1 MRMEPSL
8 KQLRAF
14 VVVADTGQFTRA
26 AERLDLSQSA
36 VSTLIRQLERALGL
50 RLFDRHTRVLR
61 LTEAGE
67 DILPV
72 ARRAVSDVDLIIE
85 SSQELGHLRRGR
97 VSVAAGT
104 LQAALMLPRVIGAF
118 NERFPTIEVRMYDV
132 SELAVL
138 DIVKSGAVDIGIG
151 THPDDD
157 SEIVGTRLTNDVFQ
171 LVLRPDHPLAL
182 RKDLAWSDLAG
193 IPLIGPQTGNPIRD
207 RLEAGLAREGIAL
220 DFHRA
225 VQEVTLPLTIV
236 GMVDGG
242 LGIAVLTSAVER
254 LVSAMGLVTVTPG
267 RPVLSRVVS
276 VILKRDRSLSP
287 AARQFRDFVLR
298 AAQGD

>member
-1 MRMEPSL
+1 MEPTL

-14 VVVADTGQFTRA
+14 VVVADSGQFTRA

-36 VSTLIRQLERALGL
+36 VSTLIRQLERSLGL

-72 ARRAVSDVDLIIE
+72 ARHAISDVDLILE
-85 SSQELGHLRRGR
+85 NSQELGLLRRGR

-104 LQAALMLPRVIGAF
+104 VQAALTLPRVIGAF
-118 NERFPTIEVRMYDV
+118 NERFPSIEVRMYDV
-132 SELAVL
+132 SERAVL
-138 DIVKSGAVDIGIG
+138 DMVKSGGADMGIG
-151 THPDDD
+151 TLPDDD
-157 SEIVGTRLTNDVFQ
+157 SEIVGTRLSDDVFQ
-171 LVLRPDHPLAL
+171 LVVRHDHPLAA
-182 RKDLAWSDLAG
+182 RKNLTWSDLVG
-193 IPLIGPQTGNPIRD
+193 IPLIGPQTGNPLRD
-207 RLEAGLAREGIAL
+207 RLEAGLAREGIVL

-225 VQEVTLPLTIV
+225 VQDITLPLTIV

-242 LGIAVLTSAVER
+242 IGIAVLTSAAGR
-254 LVSAMGLVTVTPG
+254 LVRAMGLVVVTPG

-276 VILKRDRSLSP
+276 VITKRDRSMSP
-287 AARQFRDFVLR
+287 AVRQFRDFVLR
-298 AAQGD
+298 NAQTD

>member
-1 MRMEPSL
+1 MEPTL

-36 VSTLIRQLERALGL
+36 VSTLIRQLERSLGL

-72 ARRAVSDVDLIIE
+72 ARHAVSDVDIIVE
-85 SSQELGHLRRGR
+85 NSQELGLLRRGR
-97 VSVAAGT
+97 VAVAAGT
-104 LQAALMLPRVIGAF
+104 LQAALTLPRVIGAF

-132 SELAVL
+132 SERAVI
-138 DIVKSGAVDIGIG
+138 DMVKSGTVDIGIG
-151 THPDDD
+151 TVPDDD
-157 SEIVGTRLTNDVFQ
+157 SEIVGTRLSNDVFL
-171 LVLRPDHPLAL
+171 LVLRPEHPLAR
-182 RKDLAWSDLAG
+182 RKNLSWADLEG
-193 IPLIGPQTGNPIRD
+193 IPLIGPQTGNPIRE
-207 RLEAGLAREGIAL
+207 RLEAELAREGIVL
-220 DFHRA
+220 KFHRA
-225 VQEVTLPLTIV
+225 VQDVTLPLTIV
-236 GMVDGG
+236 GMVEGG
-242 LGIAVLTSAVER
+242 LGIAVLTCAVER
-254 LVSAMGLVTVTPG
+254 LVRAMGLVTVTPG
-267 RPVLSRVVS
+267 QPVLSRAVS

-298 AAQGD
+298 SAQGD